1 MSCVGEGGL
10 GSADGASEIAA
21 TEKKR
26 GSVHVAGRGRWWC
39 SVSGNGGPGEAL
51 TNFNDDGDDG
61 ARGAWT
67 HALARTTIGW

>member
-51 TNFNDDGDDG
+51 TNFNDG

-67 HALARTTIGW
+67 HSQGLPLDGK